1 MWNWIFKLNILQRLL
16 LYFIIVI
23 IISVSIV
30 SSLIYLQASREIKKQ
45 QSDYLEYIIENASY
59 QTNLFIEEL
68 EYTTIPLISNDRVKS
83 FLEIDRDDRLEYYY
97 HHSDIQKMMDD
108 LLIQNEAINL
118 VFLIGEN
125 ERAILS
131 EGRLTEY
138 DENTSFENMYDNL
151 LKTTPE
157 TGAANITLK
166 KSLQNEEYVL
176 TMTRN
181 VRGRT
186 HFIPKGVFGI
196 EIQATSLEK
205 LWDIS
210 NLKNGTSLW
219 IFDENNQ
226 IVYHPDEHWVGEKI
240 DENLNQNFKDN
251 KDTFIDKWRN
261 EEMIFSYIH
270 SPETTWTLVAMTP
283 QQNVYEPLAGLNK
296 KVVIAIG
303 ISLFIALLLSIAFA
317 NTIIKPLRKVQK
329 GMKQTETGDWVKL
342 KPLKGK
348 DEISSVVS
356 SYNLMID
363 RLSILIKNLT
373 KAELKNHR
381 VLFEKQSIEFQAL
394 QSQINPHFLYN
405 TLETMNAY
413 AIIKD
418 EVEISEMT
426 VALAQMFRYAVRNLE
441 VVTLMEEKEHVENF
455 LTIAK
460 HRIQREIDVQFLV
473 DQNLYNEEVVKLT
486 IQPIVENAILHG
498 FKKNSDIDSIAIQVT
513 KSKGLLLIEIKDNG
527 VGIPPEKLEELK
539 RVLKQTNNNQINTK
553 MGIGLSNVNR
563 RIQLIYG
570 NDYGL
575 DVYSQMDVGTT
586 VGIKM
591 PRL

>member
-527 VGIPPEKLEELK
+527 VGIPPKKLEELK

>member
-181 VRGRT
+181 VRGRS

-226 IVYHPDEHWVGEKI
+226 IVYHSDELWVGEKI
-240 DENLNQNFKDN
+240 DESLNQNFKDN

-570 NDYGL
+570 NDYGF

>member
-240 DENLNQNFKDN
+240 DESLNQNFKDN

-527 VGIPPEKLEELK
+527 VGIPPKKLEELK

-575 DVYSQMDVGTT
+575 DVYSQIDVGTT

>member
-240 DENLNQNFKDN
+240 DESLNQNFKDN